1 MNFLSLLSNFGA
13 VTDKAPQ
20 LIGDALDDLLRE
32 SADKIDRDNGE
43 NELLFIMHPVG
54 RNNPDGKKE
63 YLISIAA
70 IDKDNTI
77 KRIISSITLSNLLA
91 TILNS
96 INNA

>member
-1 MNFLSLLSNFGA
+1 MSLLSLISNFG
-13 VTDKAPQ
+13 VIKDKAPQ
-20 LIGDALDDLLRE
+20 LIADALDDLLRE

-54 RNNPDGKKE
+54 RGASSDKKE

-77 KRIISSITLSNLLA
+77 KRVISSITLSNLLA

-96 INNA
+96 IDNA

>member
-43 NELLFIMHPVG
+43 NELLFIIHPVG
-54 RNNPDGKKE
+54 RNNSDGKKE

-96 INNA
+96 IDNA

>member
-1 MNFLSLLSNFGA
+1 MSLLSLISNFGA
-13 VTDKAPQ
+13 IKDKAPQ
-20 LIGDALDDLLRE
+20 LIADALDDLLRE

-54 RNNPDGKKE
+54 RGAPSDKKE

-77 KRIISSITLSNLLA
+77 KRVISSITLSNLLA

-96 INNA
+96 IDNA